1 MANFTKHGD
10 QTSTQEY
17 LCTTGLGIHQKRFL
31 LTLNIPISIMTV
43 LGNALIIAALTK
55 VSSLHPPSKLLLG
68 CLASTD
74 LSVGLVTRPLRIS
87 LFMSPEHSRH
97 CYYIKILYESIG
109 GMICGVSVLT
119 VTATSV
125 DRLLA
130 LMLGLR
136 YRQIVTFERVWV
148 IVVISW
154 LFTTAVAVARFY
166 SYRNTAGI
174 ICMTLLFC
182 IVTSIFCYTK
192 IFLRLRHHQTQV
204 QDQVNQRQPDEG
216 AISQNIARYRKTVS
230 NALWIQVT
238 LLACC
243 LPYGIA
249 TATVVITGLDTP
261 DIGLVWSV
269 TVSLLLLNSLLNP
282 FLYCWKIR
290 EVRQA
295 VKDTIRQVNG
305 VIHLTSLGPDVEVT

>member
-1 MANFTKHGD
+1 MANFTKDGD
-10 QTSTQEY
+10 QTTTQEY
-17 LCTTGLGIHQKRFL
+17 LCTTGLGIHQKTFL
-31 LTLNIPISIMTV
+31 LTLNIPISIMTF
-43 LGNALIIAALTK
+43 LGNALIIVALTK

-68 CLASTD
+68 WLASTD
-74 LSVGLVTRPLRIS
+74 LSVDLTRPLRIS
-87 LFMSPEHSRH
+87 LFMSQEHSKH
-97 CYYIKILYESIG
+97 CYYFKILYDSIG
-109 GMICGVSVLT
+109 GMFCGVSVLT

-130 LMLGLR
+130 LVLGLR
-136 YRQIVTFERVWV
+136 YRHVVPFRRVWV
-148 IVVISW
+148 ITVTSW
-154 LFTTAVAVARFY
+154 LFSTAVSVVRFY
-166 SYRNTAGI
+166 NYRNAAGI
-174 ICMTLLFC
+174 ICITLLFC

-204 QDQVNQRQPDEG
+204 QDQVHQKQPDEG
-216 AISQNIARYRKTVS
+216 AIYQNIARYRKTVS
-230 NALWIQVT
+230 SALWIQMT
-238 LLACC
+238 LLACY

-261 DIGLVWSV
+261 DIGLVWAV

-295 VKDTIRQVNG
+295 VKDTIRQ
-305 VIHLTSLGPDVEVT
+305 LCLSS

>member
-1 MANFTKHGD
+1 MANFTKDGD
-10 QTSTQEY
+10 QTTTQEY
-17 LCTTGLGIHQKRFL
+17 LCTTGLGIHQKTFL
-31 LTLNIPISIMTV
+31 LTLNIPISIMTF
-43 LGNALIIAALTK
+43 LGNALIIVALTK

-87 LFMSPEHSRH
+87 LFISQEHSRH

-109 GMICGVSVLT
+109 GVLCGVSVLT

-136 YRQIVTFERVWV
+136 YRQVVTFKRVWV
-148 IVVISW
+148 ITVTSW
-154 LFTTAVAVARFY
+154 LFSTAIAVVRFY
-166 SYRNTAGI
+166 NYRNAAGI

-182 IVTSIFCYTK
+182 IATSIFCYTK
-192 IFLRLRHHQTQV
+192 IFLRLRHRQTQV
-204 QDQVNQRQPDEG
+204 QDQVHRRQPDEG
-216 AISQNIARYRKTVS
+216 AISQNVARYKKTVS
-230 NALWIQVT
+230 SALWIQMT
-238 LLACC
+238 LLACY

-261 DIGLVWSV
+261 DIGLVWAV
-269 TVSLLLLNSLLNP
+269 TISLLLLNSLLNP

-295 VKDTIRQVNG
+295 VKDTIRQ
-305 VIHLTSLGPDVEVT
+305 LGCVSS